1 MTSGETLDA
10 WLELAIALAREA
22 GAIQLEGLDRAPEVS
37 KKGPREWVTSV
48 DHACERHIAA
58 RLAAACPGHGLLGEE
73 GHGADGPPG
82 APRWIVDPV
91 DGTTNYA
98 RRLPLFSVSIGLE
111 VPGEGCVLGVVLA
124 PYLDEL
130 FWARRGGG
138 AFLRR
143 GAAAPR
149 RLRVS
154 PTARL
159 ADAVLSTGFPYVLT
173 QTPNTNLDNWAHLSP
188 LTTAIRRGGSAAID
202 LAYVADGR
210 FDAFWEMHLK
220 PYDVAAG
227 AVLVTEAGGR
237 VTDLGL
243 GDDWLEGQTL
253 IASNG
258 LLHEALARELAPVRP
273 DAWVRVPGTP
283 RGSS

>member
-1 MTSGETLDA
+1 MATTTDTLDR

-22 GAIQLEGLDRAPEVS
+22 GRIQLDGLDRSPEVQH
-37 KKGPREWVTSV
+37 KGPRELVTSI
-48 DHACERHIAA
+48 DHACEVHIAK
-58 RLAAACPGHGLLGEE
+58 RLKAVLPDHGLLGEE
-73 GHGADGPPG
+73 GHGGEGKAG

-91 DGTTNYA
+91 DGTTNYS

-130 FWARRGGG
+130 FYARRGGG
-138 AFLRR
+138 AWKVR
-143 GAAAPR
+143 GQAPPR
-149 RLRVS
+149 RMQVA

-159 ADAVLSTGFPYVLT
+159 ADAVLSTGFAYVLG
-173 QTPNTNLDNWAHLSP
+173 QTPNKNLDNWAHLSP
-188 LTTAIRRGGSAAID
+188 ITQALRRGGSAAID

-227 AVLVTEAGGR
+227 AVLVREAGGR
-237 VTDLGL
+237 VTDMGL
-243 GDDWLEGQTL
+243 GEDWLEGQTL

-258 LLHEALARELAPVRP
+258 GIHDELARELAPVLP
-273 DAWVRVPGTP
+273 DPWVRVPL
-283 RGSS
+283 RRQ